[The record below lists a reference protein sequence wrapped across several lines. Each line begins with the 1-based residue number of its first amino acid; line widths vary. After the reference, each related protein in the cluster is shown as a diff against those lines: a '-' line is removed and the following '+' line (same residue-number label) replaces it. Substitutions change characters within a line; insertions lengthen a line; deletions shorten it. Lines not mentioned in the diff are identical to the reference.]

1 MVVEFEDLRKKLKAS
16 GYDAG
21 ANILG
26 GLARTL
32 YQEGLIP
39 ATLENE
45 GIIFEE
51 KERLADELF
60 PVDGNKL
67 RNIRRVLKMS
77 QNDVAS
83 ISELSRGYIS
93 QIENG
98 VSIPSFDAAQRIADA
113 YGMHV
118 SELVVKVGEEQ

>member
-1 MVVEFEDLRKKLKAS
+1 MVVEFEDLRRKLKAS
-16 GYDAG
+16 GYEAG

-45 GIIFEE
+45 GVIFEE
-51 KERLADELF
+51 KVRTGDELF
-60 PVDGNKL
+60 PVDGTRL
-67 RNIRRVLKMS
+67 RDIRRLLKMT
-77 QNDVAS
+77 QKDVAM
-83 ISELSRGYIS
+83 ITELSRGYIS

-98 VSIPSFDAAQRIADA
+98 VSIPSFDAAQKIAQA

-118 SELVVKVGEEQ
+118 SELVVQVGEE